1 MPQARIVRRFAHIAL
16 IALAAVGLAACDVVV
31 NSMEGGK
38 ARAVDQWSKT
48 YTMPAGSTIEV
59 SNTNGRVEVEGTDG
73 TVFDVKAEISVRA
86 GTDEA
91 ARELLKQVEIR
102 EESATGRVRLE
113 TKYPKGLGRSSVD
126 VKYTLRV
133 PRTAIVDVETVN
145 GSIVLTALTGTIRA
159 ESTNGG
165 VKGRDLSGGLTAS
178 TTNGGIDIRL
188 TTVAADGV
196 SLETT
201 NGGIELG
208 VPGEAKGTITA
219 RVVNGGINVADLPVE
234 KTESSRRKLEGTLNG
249 GGPAIKLETVNGGI
263 HVRRS

>member
-1 MPQARIVRRFAHIAL
+1 
-16 IALAAVGLAACDVVV
+16 
-31 NSMEGGK
+31 
-38 ARAVDQWSKT
+38 
-48 YTMPAGSTIEV
+48 
-59 SNTNGRVEVEGTDG
+59 
-73 TVFDVKAEISVRA
+73 VRA
-86 GTDEA
+86 GTEEA

-102 EESATGRVRLE
+102 EESATGRIRLE

-126 VKYTLRV
+126 VKYILRV
-133 PRTAIVDVETVN
+133 PRTAVVDVETVN
-145 GSIVLTALTGTIRA
+145 GSIVLTALTGTVRA

-165 VKGRDLSGGLTAS
+165 VKGRDLSGGVTAS
-178 TTNGGIDIRL
+178 TTNGGIDIRM
-188 TTVAADGV
+188 TGVASDGV

-234 KTESSRRKLEGTLNG
+234 KTDSSRRKLEGTLNG

-263 HVRRS
+263 HMRRS